1 MVGKK
6 GFAANFDASVKLAT
20 YDLWKLDSE
29 AYVTSG

>member
-6 GFAANFDASVKLAT
+6 GFAANFDASVKLST